1 MTRAREKKARYC
13 NVHDG
18 SCLHWIS
25 LLTCSNSYWHDS
37 VAAFPVITASGTK
50 IFRSFKQKAV
60 NTRKSCHVNNILIYT
75 MDINIYIIPKLRRR
89 SIAKIVNKRIPV
101 KLVFVISRS
110 ECALFYCKFVNR
122 IQLVVI
128 YRVKQHWFFFAFVKN
143 EKFARLYFISSNY

>member
-1 MTRAREKKARYC
+1 
-13 NVHDG
+13 
-18 SCLHWIS
+18 
-25 LLTCSNSYWHDS
+25 
-37 VAAFPVITASGTK
+37 
-50 IFRSFKQKAV
+50 
-60 NTRKSCHVNNILIYT
+60 